1 MQKVE
6 LLAPAGDLDKL
17 KLACLYG
24 ADAIYIGGKE
34 FSLRYF
40 ASNFTL
46 EDIKEGVIFAHKLNK
61 KVYVTVNMVM
71 HNENLVGLEN
81 YLRKLKEYDVDAV
94 IVSSLHVLN
103 ICKNID
109 LACHMSTQL
118 SILNSEAANFFA
130 SQGSP
135 RVVLA
140 REASLEQIK
149 NIAKSSKAEV
159 EVFIHGGM
167 CSSYSGKCL
176 LSKVMCDRDPNRGGC
191 AHSCRWEYHV
201 YDDEKKEVNK
211 NIYLSMS
218 SKDLCSLREIPALID
233 AGVASLK
240 IEGRMK
246 SYNYLA
252 CIISA
257 YRMCIDD
264 YYSGKKLDFERYFK
278 VMEYGENRLTGH
290 GFFYGNV
297 TVNESLL
304 ELSNSFDKAGE
315 FVGIVRGYNKET
327 NLTLL
332 EVKNKIVKNH
342 EYLLISP
349 GGRLEKILVE
359 SIKFKDNEFDQY
371 TVAGDIVEI
380 ATEKELKPYDLIHV
394 LSE

>member
-1 MQKVE
+1 MQKIE

-46 EDIKEGVIFAHKLNK
+46 DDIKDGVIFAHNLGK

-71 HNENLVGLEN
+71 HNENLPGLEE
-81 YLRKLKEYDVDAV
+81 YLKNLKNFGVDGV
-94 IVSSLHVLN
+94 IASSLNVLN
-103 ICKNID
+103 LCKKID
-109 LACHMSTQL
+109 LPCHMSTQL

-130 SQGSP
+130 EQGSP

-140 REASLEQIK
+140 REASLSQIK
-149 NIAKSSKAEV
+149 EICKNSKAEV

-176 LSKVMCDRDPNRGGC
+176 LSKIMCDRDPNRGGC

-201 YDDEKKEVNK
+201 CDSEKNEVNK
-211 NIYLSMS
+211 DDYLSMS
-218 SKDLCSLREIPALID
+218 SKDLCALKEIPALID

-264 YYSGKKLDFERYFK
+264 YYAGKKLDFDKCFDI
-278 VMEYGENRLTGH
+278 MQYGENRLTGH

-297 TVNESLL
+297 TINESLL
-304 ELSNSFDKAGE
+304 ELSNSFDKAGD
-315 FVGIVRGYNKET
+315 FVGIIRSYNAESKT
-327 NLTLL
+327 ALL
-332 EVKNKIVKNH
+332 EVKNKIIKNY
-342 EYLLISP
+342 EYLFISP
-349 GGRLEKILVE
+349 GGNLRTIR
-359 SIKFKDNEFDQY
+359 INNIAFKGEEFAQY
-371 TVAGDIVEI
+371 TIAGDLIEI
-380 ATEKELKPYDLIHV
+380 SVDEPLKPYDLLHV
-394 LSE
+394 LSK

>member
-1 MQKVE
+1 MQKIE

-40 ASNFTL
+40 ASNFSL
-46 EDIKEGVIFAHKLNK
+46 EDIKEGVLFAHNLRK

-81 YLRKLKEYDVDAV
+81 YLSKLKEYGVDAV

-103 ICKNID
+103 ICKKIG

-130 SQGSP
+130 EQGSP
-135 RVVLA
+135 RIVLA
-140 REASLEQIK
+140 REASLNQIRDICK
-149 NIAKSSKAEV
+149 HSKAEV

-201 YDDEKKEVNK
+201 YDSKKNEVNEDL
-211 NIYLSMS
+211 YLSMS
-218 SKDLCSLREIPALID
+218 SKDLCAIKEISELID

-264 YYSGKKLDFERYFK
+264 YYAGKKLDFDGYSK
-278 VMEYGENRLTGH
+278 IIEYGENRLTGH

-297 TVNESLL
+297 GVNESLL
-304 ELSNSFDKAGE
+304 ELSNTFDKAGE
-315 FVGIVRGYNKET
+315 FVGIVRNYDKT
-327 NLTLL
+327 SKTALL
-332 EVKNKIVKNH
+332 EVKNKIITGQ
-342 EYLLISP
+342 EYTCISP
-349 GGRLEKILVE
+349 IGKFNH
-359 SIKFKDNEFDQY
+359 IKVNRIVFKGEELPQY
-371 TVAGDIVEI
+371 TVAGDVIEI
-380 ATEKELKPYDLIHV
+380 ECNHELAPYDLIHISV
-394 LSE
+394 

>member
-1 MQKVE
+1 MRKIE

-24 ADAIYIGGKE
+24 ADAVYIGGKS

-46 EDIKEGVIFAHKLNK
+46 DDIKEGVEFAHKLEK

-71 HNENLVGLEN
+71 HNENLKGLED
-81 YLRKLKEYDVDAV
+81 YLKALKEFAVDGV
-94 IVSSLHVLN
+94 IASSLYVLS
-103 ICKNID
+103 ICKKID
-109 LACHMSTQL
+109 LDCHMSTQL
-118 SILNSEAANFFA
+118 SILNSEAANFFIEK
-130 SQGSP
+130 GSK

-149 NIAKSSKAEV
+149 NICHNAKGEV

-191 AHSCRWEYHV
+191 AHSCRWEYHL
-201 YDDEKKEVNK
+201 YNNKKEEVNK
-211 NIYLSMS
+211 EIYLSMS
-218 SKDLCSLREIPALID
+218 SKDLCAIREIPELIN

-252 CIISA
+252 CVISA

-264 YYSGKKLDFERYFK
+264 IYADKKPDFDRYLRVIEF
-278 VMEYGENRLTGH
+278 GENRLTGH

-304 ELSNSFDKAGE
+304 ELSNAFDKAGE
-315 FVGIVRGYNKET
+315 FVGIVRGYDSESKIA
-327 NLTLL
+327 LL
-332 EVKNKIVKNH
+332 EVKNKIIKDCD
-342 EYLLISP
+342 YLHISP
-349 GGRLEKILVE
+349 GGKIDKIHIGNL
-359 SIKFKDNEFDQY
+359 SFKGADFDQY
-371 TVAGDIVEI
+371 TVAGDVIEVYSEVP
-380 ATEKELKPYDLIHV
+380 LQSYDLLH
-394 LSE
+394 LDK